1 MQEVILVL
9 LGRPEAATG
18 LLRAAECLAELAGGA
33 GINGLAVQ
41 TPLGITPL
49 MADASVPESVLA
61 ALLATERERVAKLK
75 SAFDAWAAEERTAP
89 LHAQWCFVEADP
101 YDAVEERGSRAD
113 FILAARPLADDDWPL
128 RQGFHAALFR
138 TGRPVL
144 TVPPGQAAAFGRR
157 IAIAWRDD
165 SRAVKAVLPALRCL
179 ARAERV
185 LLLCGVREGAP
196 PPGIPGILQEHGI
209 EAEPHLLP
217 IGPGVFGERLLAE
230 AHRLGADLLVMG
242 AFAHSPLRE
251 MILGG
256 VTRYMLAHADMPVLM
271 RH

>member
-1 MQEVILVL
+1 MHTVILVL
-9 LGRPEAATG
+9 LGHPEAAPG

-33 GINGLAVQ
+33 GINALAVR
-41 TPLGITPL
+41 TPLGLTPL
-49 MADASVPESVLA
+49 LADASVPESVLA
-61 ALLATERERVAKLK
+61 ALRATEREREAALK
-75 SAFDAWAAEERTAP
+75 SAFNAWAAGARAAP
-89 LHAQWCFVEADP
+89 LQAQWCCVEADP
-101 YDAVEERGSRAD
+101 CDAIEERGSRAD
-113 FILAARPLADDDWPL
+113 FILAARPMADDDWPL

-144 TVPPGQAAAFGRR
+144 VVPPDRTAAFGRR
-157 IAIAWRDD
+157 VAIAWRDD
-165 SRAVKAVLPALRCL
+165 GRAVKAVLPALRCL
-179 ARAERV
+179 ARAEQV

-209 EAEPHLLP
+209 EAELHLLP

-242 AFAHSPLRE
+242 AFAHSPLWE

-256 VTRYMLAHADMPVLM
+256 VTHYMLAHADLPVLM